1 MEADYE
7 VELGAGAP
15 ALELPWEDP
24 EGRWNYVD
32 LRGEAGAAGPDW
44 ERNLKRCIDRIPETR
59 QFPPLRRFLL
69 DVNSLQSAW
78 QTAKCSVW
86 PETAKAEDNLYNAA
100 FTHSC
105 YVDLVLA
112 EPFAPQRTELEL
124 HERLA
129 KQLAAALVAD
139 ARLEAQAEIVV
150 RRCYF
155 HRGAIT
161 ADSDAGYC
169 LTLFL
174 IGYGAAAAKAS
185 ESLRSALALAGES
198 LLKLQPA

>member
-1 MEADYE
+1 MDADYE
-7 VELGAGAP
+7 VELGPEAP
-15 ALELPWEDP
+15 ALEIPWEDP

-32 LRGEAGAAGPDW
+32 LRAEAGAAGPDW
-44 ERNLKRCIDRIPETR
+44 ERNLKRVVDRIPETR

-69 DVNSLQSAW
+69 AVHAPQSPW

-86 PETAKAEDNLYNAA
+86 AEAAEASNPYNAA
-100 FTHSC
+100 LAHSS
-105 YVDLVLA
+105 YLDLMLTGGC
-112 EPFAPQRTELEL
+112 APLSAELEL

-129 KQLAAALVAD
+129 KELAMMLAADESV
-139 ARLEAQAEIVV
+139 EAQAEVVV

-161 ADSDAGYC
+161 EDSDAGYC

-174 IGYGAAAAKAS
+174 SGYGASAAKAA
-185 ESLRSALALAGES
+185 ESLRRAMALAAEA
-198 LLKLQPA
+198 LLKLQPR

>member
-1 MEADYE
+1 MDADYE
-7 VELGAGAP
+7 VELGPEAP
-15 ALELPWEDP
+15 ALEIPWEDP

-44 ERNLKRCIDRIPETR
+44 ERNLKLVDRIPETR

-69 DVNSLQSAW
+69 AVHSPQSPW

-86 PETAKAEDNLYNAA
+86 AEAAEAGNPYHAA
-100 FTHSC
+100 FAHSS
-105 YVDLVLA
+105 YLDLVLA
-112 EPFAPQRTELEL
+112 GESAPLRAELEL

-129 KQLAAALVAD
+129 KELATMLAAD
-139 ARLEAQAEIVV
+139 ESMEAHAEIVV

-161 ADSDAGYC
+161 EDSDAGYC

-174 IGYGAAAAKAS
+174 SGYGASAAKAA
-185 ESLRSALALAGES
+185 ESLQRAMALASEG
-198 LLKLQPA
+198 LLKLQPR